1 MFWIGTQPV
10 LSENTF
16 LYSNSHVT
24 FVSCMNMLLWRL
36 KSWWPTA
43 IYFPLLLT
51 LTDLLSDRLMFVK
64 AQNLNSILCVI
75 EHMIYSTLNFHWFD
89 TMCIVKIEK
98 GCIWILKSSNACGLQ
113 RASRFIIHGQEVS
126 VVLLGNDC
134 LSFYAVYKRGFAGS
148 KQELQQQIYH
158 EYVALI
164 NPSSASVKRCRLC
177 VSAGFELGR
186 DSFFKVD

>member
-1 MFWIGTQPV
+1 M
-10 LSENTF
+10 
-16 LYSNSHVT
+16 T
-24 FVSCMNMLLWRL
+24 FVSCMNMLLWQL

-75 EHMIYSTLNFHWFD
+75 EHMIYSTLNVHWFD

-98 GCIWILKSSNACGLQ
+98 GCICILKSSNACDLQ
-113 RASRFIIHGQEVS
+113 RASRFIIYGQEVS
-126 VVLLGNDC
+126 GVLLGNDC
-134 LSFYAVYKRGFAGS
+134 LSFYAVFEWGFAGS
-148 KQELQQQIYH
+148 KQELQQHMYH
-158 EYVALI
+158 REYVALI

-177 VSAGFELGR
+177 VSAAFESGR
-186 DSFFKVD
+186 DSFLKVDYRSKIKSRKLFFKCTFW